1 MFLFSF
7 QTNPLR
13 RSVSYVISEKK
24 VKIYNIFKIH
34 GGSTLVIV
42 EKQKTLQLLLTT
54 ENTRNKQTIKEND

>member
-42 EKQKTLQLLLTT
+42 KKQNTLQLLLTT
-54 ENTRNKQTIKEND
+54 ENNRNKQTIKEND